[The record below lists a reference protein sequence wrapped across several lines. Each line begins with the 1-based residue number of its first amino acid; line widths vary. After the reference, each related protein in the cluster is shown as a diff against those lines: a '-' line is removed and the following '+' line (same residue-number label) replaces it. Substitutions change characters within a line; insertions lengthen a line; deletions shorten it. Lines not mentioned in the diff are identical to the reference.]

1 MTIPKV
7 KSRVHLRSQ
16 AKHRGKNKKHHV
28 EEPKAKHANN
38 DAQSPTKAPKGRHR
52 CFKRYLHQMN
62 PLTGSVYT
70 VSAESIDPIYDDN
83 SNPVDD
89 NRSSFDKRHVLTTDD
104 QESAGA
110 FKSGLRTV
118 LIRDRAPVAAD
129 NSEAVGSAADE
140 HDQETSGACEN
151 DHRDE
156 SEDNGVSAISCGS
169 GAPTDF
175 ADEDDDP
182 PTSLLNLAPLWCPQP
197 DWSWPE
203 TLPTGTESTS
213 DDSPVAQHA
222 TAGLSQ
228 VPEETSADEPSG
240 NADDTTDASAD
251 TAGPVPAVPDTT
263 QNPSQVATVATA
275 DSPSTAP
282 DTTTGVTSVPTPV
295 TANSTSA
302 VTITTSRLPPAAA
315 VIPETLTPVLAVTAL
330 NRTPALVINAAT
342 RTQVVTESPAK
353 PTLGAWHKW
362 VVTLFAGRKP
372 VPPKNNEVN
381 NLPPPVSII
390 SWTRNDRDS
399 DAALPLPSQPHLELT
414 YLIPATFDK
423 RMRLRYHSN
432 IHPAPNHD
440 FVGKVAIH
448 GDTSP
453 TNNVQRGFVVAN
465 RPASAP
471 SPPRRDNDHYSRL
484 LARDDTTWA
493 EWNKLNITADSMPFT
508 RSQSDTQLLH
518 PQTGVKMPRANGH
531 LTKSQTGHAFLEDA
545 GHRYPFGHGP
555 GW

>member
-1 MTIPKV
+1 
-7 KSRVHLRSQ
+7 
-16 AKHRGKNKKHHV
+16 
-28 EEPKAKHANN
+28 
-38 DAQSPTKAPKGRHR
+38 
-52 CFKRYLHQMN
+52 MN
-62 PLTGSVYT
+62 PLTASVYT
-70 VSAESIDPIYDDN
+70 VSAESKDPIYDDN

-89 NRSSFDKRHVLTTDD
+89 NGSSFDKCHVLTTDD

-118 LIRDRAPVAAD
+118 LIRDRSPVTAD
-129 NSEAVGSAADE
+129 SSEAAGSAADE
-140 HDQETSGACEN
+140 HDHKTSGTRES
-151 DHRDE
+151 DHRDD
-156 SEDNGVSAISCGS
+156 SEDDGVSSIPYGLDA
-169 GAPTDF
+169 TTNF

-182 PTSLLNLAPLWCPQP
+182 PASLLNLAPLWCPQP

-203 TLPTGTESTS
+203 LLPTATETTS
-213 DDSPVAQHA
+213 DDSPVAEHA
-222 TAGLSQ
+222 TADPSQ
-228 VPEETSADEPSG
+228 VSEETSADKPSG
-240 NADDTTDASAD
+240 DADATTDASAD
-251 TAGPVPAVPDTT
+251 TAGSVTAVPDTV
-263 QNPSQVATVATA
+263 QNLSQVATVATA

-282 DTTTGVTSVPTPV
+282 DTTTGVASVPTPA
-295 TANSTSA
+295 TANPTSA
-302 VTITTSRLPPAAA
+302 VTITTARLPPAAA
-315 VIPETLTPVLAVTAL
+315 VVPATLTPVFAVTAL
-330 NRTPALVINAAT
+330 NRTQALAINAAT
-342 RTQVVTESPAK
+342 RTQVATESPAK

-372 VPPKNNEVN
+372 VPRKNNEVN
-381 NLPPPVSII
+381 NLSPPVSII

-423 RMRLRYHSN
+423 RMRLQYHSN

-440 FVGKVAIH
+440 CVGKVAIH
-448 GDTSP
+448 GDASP
-453 TNNVQRGFVVAN
+453 TNNVQRGFVIAN

-471 SPPRRDNDHYSRL
+471 SPPRRDNDHYSSL

-545 GHRYPFGHGP
+545 GHRYPFGQGP